1 MPGEVV
7 NQPWIHTRGCQH
19 GRATDRPEADGAG
32 PDDGRPRLLYADD
45 MMGGQYPSG
54 WPSGRDGEDRKPWWQ
69 QDHLPLW
76 VKIPLIVVAVI
87 IVLVAGG
94 KISGIDL
101 PPFQFVFPGHS
112 KTPSPGPSVT
122 GTPATIGGPG
132 RSHSAPP
139 TRTTV
144 GYLYTMAPTAG
155 ALVQRGVTSIGGRT
169 FSHSIWLPFQV
180 SCCGSEQS
188 VTYSIPGGYRYL
200 EASLGQS
207 PLPGELY
214 GYDMVFSISVN
225 GVVVLNNQHAQFG
238 YPPIRVK
245 VRLPSGS
252 ASVEI
257 DVNAA
262 CNNFTCGGIAVIGNA
277 RLIPPVTR

>member
-1 MPGEVV
+1 
-7 NQPWIHTRGCQH
+7 
-19 GRATDRPEADGAG
+19 
-32 PDDGRPRLLYADD
+32 

-54 WPSGRDGEDRKPWWQ
+54 WPPGREGEDRKPWWRG
-69 QDHLPLW
+69 DRLPLW
-76 VKIPLIVVAVI
+76 VKAPFLFIAFVVVI
-87 IVLVAGG
+87 GAGG
-94 KISGIDL
+94 KISGIYI

-112 KTPSPGPSVT
+112 GTPSPGPLVT
-122 GTPATIGGPG
+122 GNPATSGAPAQ
-132 RSHSAPP
+132 SHSAGQ

-144 GYLYTMAPTAG
+144 AYLYTRPPTSGAP
-155 ALVQRGVTSIGGRT
+155 VQRGVTSIGGQT
-169 FSHSIWLPFQV
+169 FNHSIWIPFQV

-200 EASLGQS
+200 KASLGQS

-214 GYDMVFSISVN
+214 GYDMVFSLSVN
-225 GVVVLNNQHAQFG
+225 GVVVLNNQHAQVG
-238 YPPIRVK
+238 YPPIPVR

-277 RLIPPVTR
+277 RLIPPP